1 MKFKLIIIA
10 TGIVV
15 MLLNLNCQSALP
27 PSEQA
32 IQSRIENSP
41 RYEDGKFNHNG
52 NVLNMS
58 IKDYAHATWEW
69 VCGDTEATPKTS
81 LPVRPVELAHF
92 KTQAPRQLN
101 VTWLGHSSLM
111 INIDGYKI
119 LTDPVFFT
127 RLSILGPSRFNGD
140 VPLDID
146 QLPAIDA
153 VIISHDHYDH
163 LSKPSI
169 LFLQDR
175 VKKFIVPLGVGARLV
190 DWGVPREQIV
200 ELDWWEAYRLDH
212 AMRFVATPA
221 QHFSG
226 RGVTDRNKTLW
237 ASWVVVGPTHKI
249 FFSGDSGY
257 FEGFKQIGDQYG
269 PFDMTFIEC
278 GAYNEAW
285 HGVHLFPEET
295 VQANL
300 DLRGRV
306 LHPIHWGTFNLS
318 VHAWYEP
325 MQRLAK
331 AAAALNVETA
341 TPIVGQTTVWGQ
353 SVPTVKWWEP
363 LIIESKETVINKTA
377 NARSNAKRS

>member
-1 MKFKLIIIA
+1 
-10 TGIVV
+10 
-15 MLLNLNCQSALP
+15 MLLTQTCQTALP

-32 IQSRIENSP
+32 AQARIKSSP
-41 RYEDGKFNHNG
+41 RYEDGQFNHNG
-52 NVLNMS
+52 NVLKMS
-58 IKDYAHATWEW
+58 LKDYAATTWEY
-69 VCGDTEATPKTS
+69 VCGDSETTPKAA
-81 LPVRPVELAHF
+81 LPLQPVDLAYF
-92 KTQAPRQLN
+92 NTKVPQQMN
-101 VTWLGHSSLM
+101 ITWLGHSSLM
-111 INIDGYKI
+111 IHIDGYRI
-119 LTDPVFFT
+119 LTDPVFFS

-140 VPLDID
+140 VPLDIN

-153 VIISHDHYDH
+153 AIISHDHYDH

-169 LFLQDR
+169 LFLRAR
-175 VKKFIVPLGVGARLV
+175 VKKFLVPLGVGARLV
-190 DWGVPREQIV
+190 EWGVSREQIV
-200 ELDWWEAYRLDH
+200 ELDWWEDYRFDQNL
-212 AMRFVATPA
+212 RFVATPA

-237 ASWVVVGPTHKI
+237 ASWVVIAPAHKI
-249 FFSGDSGY
+249 YFSGDSGY

-295 VQANL
+295 VQAHL
-300 DLRGRV
+300 DLRGNV

-325 MQRLAK
+325 MQRLAT

-363 LIIESKETVINKTA
+363 LIIEPKETVTNATA
-377 NARSNAKRS
+377 NVCSNAKRS